1 MGDQLKVDVLLG
13 RLNSFLFKF
22 NSDEN
27 MRANIKHAI
36 RRFHEIP
43 AVKYWMSLE
52 KKYQREEK
60 ENGTMGIKSFKG
72 WLAEQEEPM
81 AKNIATTIKEEK
93 RSPRTKNQ
101 GSRRTTRKT
110 DYLTTEEEGKESSG
124 ITISFNDAGEAVC
137 SMKNIS
143 FDNLK
148 SLDGL
153 LE

>member
-1 MGDQLKVDVLLG
+1 VGDQLKVDVLLG

-36 RRFHEIP
+36 RRFHDLP
-43 AVKYWMSLE
+43 AVKYWLSLE
-52 KKYQREEK
+52 KKYQKEQK

-72 WLAEQEEPM
+72 WLAEQEDPM
-81 AKNIATTIKEEK
+81 AKNIATTTTEQ
-93 RSPRTKNQ
+93 RTPKTKTQ
-101 GSRRTTRKT
+101 RKRKT
-110 DYLTTEEEGKESSG
+110 IRKPEGVAEENPG
-124 ITISFNDAGEAVC
+124 ITISFNDKGDAVC